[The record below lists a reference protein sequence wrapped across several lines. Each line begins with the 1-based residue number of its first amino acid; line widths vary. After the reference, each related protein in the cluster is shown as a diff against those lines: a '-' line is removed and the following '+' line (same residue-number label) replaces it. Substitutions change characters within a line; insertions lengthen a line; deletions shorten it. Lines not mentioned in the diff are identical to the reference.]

1 MKIALYIAFHNKSSI
16 DCCKDIIGLI
26 SEKNQLVIDSKI
38 KNDLSE
44 EDKKKFSFFDS
55 KKPIENDFNFVF
67 AIGGDGTILRSIT
80 YVKDSN
86 IPILG
91 INTGRLGFLTSIQKE
106 NIQEAISL
114 IDNNKFSIIKRTLL
128 EVKSGS
134 KNDAFYDYPFALNEI
149 TIQRKDTTSLL
160 NISCEINDKYLT
172 NYWSDGLII
181 STPTGSTG
189 YSLSNGGSIVSPES
203 NVILLNP
210 IAPHNINMRS
220 LVIPDNSKINID
232 IEGDTNINLSVDSR
246 MYSVNCSNQIEIFK
260 ADFTIGTIK
269 FDNDN
274 FYKRLREK
282 LFWGQDM
289 RNKNLKKRNDS

>member
-16 DCCKDIIGLI
+16 DCCKDIIGII
-26 SEKNQLVIDSKI
+26 SGNNQLVIDSKI
-38 KNDLSE
+38 KNELGKE
-44 EDKKKFSFFDS
+44 AQKKFTFFDS
-55 KKPIENDFNFVF
+55 QRPIENDINFVF

-86 IPILG
+86 IPVLG

-106 NIQEAISL
+106 NIKEAISL
-114 IDNNKFSIIKRTLL
+114 IDSNKFSIIERTLL
-128 EVKSGS
+128 EVKSES
-134 KNDAFYDYPFALNEI
+134 QNDAFYDYPFALNEI

-160 NISCEINDKYLT
+160 NISCKINDKYLT

-232 IEGDTNINLSVDSR
+232 IEGDSDINLSVDSR

-260 ADFTIGTIK
+260 AGFTIGTIK

-289 RNKNLKKRNDS
+289 RNQNLKK

>member
-16 DCCKDIIGLI
+16 DCCKDIIGI
-26 SEKNQLVIDSKI
+26 IPGNNQLVIDSKI
-38 KNDLSE
+38 KNELSKE
-44 EDKKKFSFFDS
+44 AQKKFSFFDS
-55 KKPIENDFNFVF
+55 KKPIENDINFVF
-67 AIGGDGTILRSIT
+67 AVGGDGTILRSIT

-86 IPILG
+86 IPVLG

-114 IDNNKFSIIKRTLL
+114 IDNNKFSIIERTLL
-128 EVKSGS
+128 EVKSES
-134 KNDAFYDYPFALNEI
+134 QNDVFYDYPFALNEI

-160 NISCEINDKYLT
+160 NISCQINDKFLT

-220 LVIPDNSKINID
+220 LIIPDNSKINID
-232 IEGDTNINLSVDSR
+232 IEGDSDINLSVDSR
-246 MYSVNCSNQIEIFK
+246 MYSVNCSNQIQIFK
-260 ADFTIGTIK
+260 AGFTIGTIK

-289 RNKNLKKRNDS
+289 RNQNLKK

>member
-1 MKIALYIAFHNKSSI
+1 MFTSIAIIGRPNVGKSSLFNKLTKSRDAI
-16 DCCKDIIGLI
+16 VSDFPGLTKDRNHGF
-26 SEKNQLVIDSKI
+26 I
-38 KNDLSE
+38 KLK
-44 EDKKKFSFFDS
+44 DKKMLLIDT
-55 KKPIENDFNFVF
+55 
-67 AIGGDGTILRSIT
+67 GGI
-80 YVKDSN
+80 VN
-86 IPILG
+86 
-91 INTGRLGFLTSIQKE
+91 QKE
-106 NIQEAISL
+106 NIQEAISQ
-114 IDNNKFSIIKRTLL
+114 INENKFSIIKRTLL
-128 EVKSGS
+128 EVKSDS
-134 KNDAFYDYPFALNEI
+134 MNNAFSDYPFALNEI

-160 NISCEINDKYLT
+160 NISCEINENYLT

-203 NVILLNP
+203 NVTILNP

-232 IEGDTNINLSVDSR
+232 IEGDSDINLSIDSR
-246 MYSVNCSNQIEIFK
+246 MYSVNCSNQIEILK

-289 RNKNLKKRNDS
+289 RNKNIKK

>member
-26 SEKNQLVIDSKI
+26 SVKNQLVIDSKI
-38 KNDLSE
+38 KNDLSD
-44 EDKKKFSFFDS
+44 EDQKKFSFFDS

-134 KNDAFYDYPFALNEI
+134 QNDAFYDYPFALNEI

>member
-16 DCCKDIIGLI
+16 DCCKEIIGLI

-38 KNDLSE
+38 KNDLSD
-44 EDKKKFSFFDS
+44 EDQKKFSFFDS

-134 KNDAFYDYPFALNEI
+134 QNDAFYDYPFALNEI

-289 RNKNLKKRNDS
+289 RNNNLKKKNDS

>member
-1 MKIALYIAFHNKSSI
+1 MKIALYIAFQNKSSI
-16 DCCKDIIGLI
+16 DCCMEIINLI
-26 SEKNQLVIDSKI
+26 SDNNQLVVDSKI
-38 KNDLSE
+38 KSE
-44 EDKKKFSFFDS
+44 IDEKTCEKLVFFDS
-55 KKPIENDFNFVF
+55 NERIDSDIDFVF
-67 AIGGDGTILRSIT
+67 AVGGDGTILRSIT

-91 INTGRLGFLTSIQKE
+91 VNTGKLGFLTSVQKE
-106 NIQEAISL
+106 SISDAISH
-114 IDNNKFSIIKRTLL
+114 IKNNKFSIINRTILK
-128 EVKSGS
+128 VKSSS
-134 KNDAFYDYPFALNEI
+134 KNNSFADYPYALNEV

-160 NISCEINDKYLT
+160 NISCQINDKYLT
-172 NYWSDGLII
+172 NYWSDGLIV

-220 LVIPDNSKINID
+220 LVIPDNSNIKID
-232 IEGDTNINLSVDSR
+232 IEGDNEINLSVDSR
-246 MYSVNCSNQIEIFK
+246 MYSISSSNQIEISK
-260 ADFTIGTIK
+260 ADFTIKTIK

-289 RNKNLKKRNDS
+289 RNKNLNN

>member
-26 SEKNQLVIDSKI
+26 SEKNQLVIDCKI
-38 KNDLSE
+38 KNDLSDE
-44 EDKKKFSFFDS
+44 NQKKFSFFDS

-114 IDNNKFSIIKRTLL
+114 IVNNKFSIIKRTLL

-134 KNDAFYDYPFALNEI
+134 QNDAFYDYPFALNEI

-232 IEGDTNINLSVDSR
+232 IKGDTDINLSVDSR
-246 MYSVNCSNQIEIFK
+246 IYSVDCSNQIEIFK

-289 RNKNLKKRNDS
+289 RNNNLKKKNDS

>member
-16 DCCKDIIGLI
+16 DCCKDIIGII
-26 SEKNQLVIDSKI
+26 SGNNQLVIDSKI
-38 KNDLSE
+38 KNELSKE
-44 EDKKKFSFFDS
+44 AQNKFSFFDS
-55 KKPIENDFNFVF
+55 KKPIENDINFVF
-67 AIGGDGTILRSIT
+67 SIGGDGTILRSIT

-86 IPILG
+86 IPVLG

-114 IDNNKFSIIKRTLL
+114 IYNNKFSIIKRTLL
-128 EVKSGS
+128 EVKSES
-134 KNDAFYDYPFALNEI
+134 QNDAFYDYPFALNEI

-160 NISCEINDKYLT
+160 NISCQINDKYLT

-203 NVILLNP
+203 NVIVLNP

-232 IEGDTNINLSVDSR
+232 IEGDSDINLSLDSR
-246 MYSVNCSNQIEIFK
+246 MYSANCSNQIEIFK
-260 ADFTIGTIK
+260 AGFTIGTIK

-289 RNKNLKKRNDS
+289 RNQNLNR

>member
-38 KNDLSE
+38 KNDLSD
-44 EDKKKFSFFDS
+44 EDQKKFSFFDS

-134 KNDAFYDYPFALNEI
+134 QNDAFYDYPFALNEI

-220 LVIPDNSKINID
+220 LVIPDDSKINID
-232 IEGDTNINLSVDSR
+232 IEGDTDINLSVDSR
-246 MYSVNCSNQIEIFK
+246 MYSVDCSNQIEIFK

-289 RNKNLKKRNDS
+289 RNKNLKKKNDS

>member
-16 DCCKDIIGLI
+16 DCCKEIIDII
-26 SEKNQLVIDSKI
+26 SENNQLVIDSKI
-38 KNDLSE
+38 RSELSE
-44 EDKKKFSFFDS
+44 EAQENFSFFDS
-55 KKPIENDFNFVF
+55 KNPIEDDINFVF

-91 INTGRLGFLTSIQKE
+91 INTGRLGFLTSVQKE
-106 NIQEAISL
+106 NIQEAFSL
-114 IDNNKFSIIKRTLL
+114 INKNKFSIIERTILQ
-128 EVKSGS
+128 VKSDS
-134 KNDAFYDYPFALNEI
+134 LNDAFSDYPFALNEI

-160 NISCEINDKYLT
+160 NISCQINDNYLT

-203 NVILLNP
+203 NVVLLNP

-220 LVIPDNSKINID
+220 LVIPDNSKININ
-232 IEGDTNINLSVDSR
+232 IEGDSDINLSVDSR
-246 MYSVNCSNQIEIFK
+246 MYSVNCSDQIEIFK

-289 RNKNLKKRNDS
+289 RNKNNKNKK

>member
-16 DCCKDIIGLI
+16 DCCKEIIGLI

-38 KNDLSE
+38 KNDLSD
-44 EDKKKFSFFDS
+44 EDQKKFSFFDS

-134 KNDAFYDYPFALNEI
+134 QNDAFYDYPFALNEI

>member
-1 MKIALYIAFHNKSSI
+1 MKIALYIAFQNKSSI
-16 DCCKDIIGLI
+16 DCCMEIINLI
-26 SEKNQLVIDSKI
+26 SDNNQLVVDSKI
-38 KNDLSE
+38 KNEIDEKTCEKLV
-44 EDKKKFSFFDS
+44 FFDS
-55 KKPIENDFNFVF
+55 NERIDSDIDFVF
-67 AIGGDGTILRSIT
+67 AVGGDGTILRSIT

-86 IPILG
+86 VPILG
-91 INTGRLGFLTSIQKE
+91 VNTGRLGFLTSVQKE
-106 NIQEAISL
+106 SISDAISH
-114 IDNNKFSIIKRTLL
+114 IKNNKFSIINRTILK
-128 EVKSGS
+128 VNSGS
-134 KNDAFYDYPFALNEI
+134 SNNSFADYPYALNEV

-160 NISCEINDKYLT
+160 NISCQINDKYLT
-172 NYWSDGLII
+172 NYWSDGLIV

-220 LVIPDNSKINID
+220 LVIPNDSNIKID
-232 IEGDTNINLSVDSR
+232 IEGDNEINLSVDSR
-246 MYSVNCSNQIEIFK
+246 MYSVSSSNQIEISK
-260 ADFTIGTIK
+260 ADFTIKTIK

-289 RNKNLKKRNDS
+289 RNKNINN

>member
-26 SEKNQLVIDSKI
+26 SVKNKLVIDSKI
-38 KNDLSE
+38 KNDLSD
-44 EDKKKFSFFDS
+44 EDQKKFSFFDS

-114 IDNNKFSIIKRTLL
+114 IVNNKFSIIKRTLL

-232 IEGDTNINLSVDSR
+232 IKGDTDINLSVDSR
-246 MYSVNCSNQIEIFK
+246 IYSVDCSNQIEIFK

-289 RNKNLKKRNDS
+289 RNNNLKKKNDS

>member
-26 SEKNQLVIDSKI
+26 SVKNKLVIDSKI
-38 KNDLSE
+38 KNDLSD
-44 EDKKKFSFFDS
+44 EDQKKFSFFDS

-114 IDNNKFSIIKRTLL
+114 IVNNKFSIIKRTLL

-232 IEGDTNINLSVDSR
+232 IKGDTDINLSVDSR
-246 MYSVNCSNQIEIFK
+246 IYSVDCSNQIEIFK

>member
-16 DCCKDIIGLI
+16 DCCREIISII
-26 SEKNQLVIDSKI
+26 SENNQLIIDSKI
-38 KNDLSE
+38 KNELSE
-44 EDKKKFSFFDS
+44 EAQEKFTFFDS
-55 KKPIENDFNFVF
+55 KKPIDDSINFVF

-86 IPILG
+86 IPVLG
-91 INTGRLGFLTSIQKE
+91 INTGRLGFLTSVQKE
-106 NIQEAISL
+106 NIKEAISN
-114 IDNNKFSIIKRTLL
+114 INENKFSIIKRTLL
-128 EVKSGS
+128 EVKSNS
-134 KNDAFYDYPFALNEI
+134 LNDAFSDYPFALNEI

-160 NISCEINDKYLT
+160 NISCSINENYLT

-210 IAPHNINMRS
+210 IAPHNISMRS
-220 LVIPDNSKINID
+220 LVIPDNSKIKID
-232 IEGDTNINLSVDSR
+232 IEGDSDINLSVDSR
-246 MYSVNCSNQIEIFK
+246 MYSVNCSDQFKISK
-260 ADFTIGTIK
+260 ADFTVSTIK
-269 FDNDN
+269 FDTDN

-289 RNKNLKKRNDS
+289 RNKI

>member
-16 DCCKDIIGLI
+16 DCCKEIIGLI

-38 KNDLSE
+38 KNDLSD
-44 EDKKKFSFFDS
+44 EDQKKFSFFDS

-128 EVKSGS
+128 EVKSES
-134 KNDAFYDYPFALNEI
+134 QNDAFYDYPFALNEI

-246 MYSVNCSNQIEIFK
+246 MYSVNCSNQIEIIK

>member
-16 DCCKDIIGLI
+16 DCCKEIIDII
-26 SEKNQLVIDSKI
+26 SENNQLVIDSKI
-38 KNDLSE
+38 RSELSE
-44 EDKKKFSFFDS
+44 EAQENFSFFDS
-55 KKPIENDFNFVF
+55 KNPIEDDINFVF

-91 INTGRLGFLTSIQKE
+91 INTGRLGFLTSVQKE
-106 NIQEAISL
+106 NIQEAFSL
-114 IDNNKFSIIKRTLL
+114 INKNKFSIIERTILQ
-128 EVKSGS
+128 VKSDS
-134 KNDAFYDYPFALNEI
+134 LNDAFSDYPFALNEI

-160 NISCEINDKYLT
+160 NISCQINDNYLT

-203 NVILLNP
+203 NVVLLNP

-220 LVIPDNSKINID
+220 LVIPDNSKINIK
-232 IEGDTNINLSVDSR
+232 IEGDSDINLSVDSR
-246 MYSVNCSNQIEIFK
+246 MYSVNCSDQIEIFK

-269 FDNDN
+269 FDNYN

-289 RNKNLKKRNDS
+289 RNKNKKK

>member
-1 MKIALYIAFHNKSSI
+1 MKIALYIAFQNKSSI
-16 DCCKDIIGLI
+16 DCCMEIINLI
-26 SEKNQLVIDSKI
+26 SDNNQLVVDSKI
-38 KNDLSE
+38 KNEIDEKTCEKLV
-44 EDKKKFSFFDS
+44 FFDS
-55 KKPIENDFNFVF
+55 NERIDSDIDFVF
-67 AIGGDGTILRSIT
+67 AVGGDGTILRSIT

-86 IPILG
+86 VPILG
-91 INTGRLGFLTSIQKE
+91 VNTGRLGFLTSVQKE
-106 NIQEAISL
+106 SISDAISH
-114 IDNNKFSIIKRTLL
+114 IKNNKFSIINRTILK
-128 EVKSGS
+128 VKSSS
-134 KNDAFYDYPFALNEI
+134 KNNSFADYPYALNEV

-160 NISCEINDKYLT
+160 NISCQINNKYLT
-172 NYWSDGLII
+172 NYWSDGLIV

-220 LVIPDNSKINID
+220 LVIPNDSNIKID
-232 IEGDTNINLSVDSR
+232 IEGDNEINLSVDSR
-246 MYSVNCSNQIEIFK
+246 MYSVSSSNQIEISK
-260 ADFTIGTIK
+260 ADFTIKTIK

-289 RNKNLKKRNDS
+289 RNKNLNN

>member
-16 DCCKDIIGLI
+16 DCCKEIIGLI

-38 KNDLSE
+38 KNDLSD
-44 EDKKKFSFFDS
+44 EDQKKFSFFDS

-114 IDNNKFSIIKRTLL
+114 INNNKFSIIKRTLL

-134 KNDAFYDYPFALNEI
+134 QNDAFYDYPFALNEI

-282 LFWGQDM
+282 LLWGQDM

>member
-1 MKIALYIAFHNKSSI
+1 MKIALYIAFQNKSSI
-16 DCCKDIIGLI
+16 DCCKEIIDLI
-26 SEKNQLVIDSKI
+26 SENNQLIIDSKF
-38 KNDLSE
+38 KNDLDESIR
-44 EDKKKFSFFDS
+44 DNFIFFDS
-55 KKPIENDFNFVF
+55 NEQIDSDIDFVF

-91 INTGRLGFLTSIQKE
+91 VNTGRLGFLTSIQKE
-106 NIQEAISL
+106 SISDAISQIKNKKYTMIERTIL
-114 IDNNKFSIIKRTLL
+114 KVNLGSTNNTF
-128 EVKSGS
+128 
-134 KNDAFYDYPFALNEI
+134 ADYPYALNEI

-160 NISCEINDKYLT
+160 NISCEINDNYLT
-172 NYWSDGLII
+172 NYWSDGLIV

-203 NVILLNP
+203 KVIILNP

-220 LVIPDNSKINID
+220 LIIPDDSEVKIQV
-232 IEGDTNINLSVDSR
+232 EGTDNINLSLDSR
-246 MYSVNCSNQIEIFK
+246 MYSFESKNEIQISK
-260 ADFTIGTIK
+260 SKFTIKTIK
-269 FDNDN
+269 LDEDN

-289 RNKNLKKRNDS
+289 RNNKISD

>member
-16 DCCKDIIGLI
+16 DCCKEIIGLI

-38 KNDLSE
+38 KNDLSD
-44 EDKKKFSFFDS
+44 EDQKKFSFFDS

-134 KNDAFYDYPFALNEI
+134 QNDAFYDYPFALNEI

-232 IEGDTNINLSVDSR
+232 IKGDTDINLSVDSR
-246 MYSVNCSNQIEIFK
+246 IYSVDCSNQIEIFK

>member
-1 MKIALYIAFHNKSSI
+1 MKIALYIAFLNKTSI
-16 DCCKDIIGLI
+16 DCCIEIINLI
-26 SEKNQLVIDSKI
+26 SDNNQLVVDSKI
-38 KNDLSE
+38 KNEIDSKTFEKLV
-44 EDKKKFSFFDS
+44 FFDS
-55 KKPIENDFNFVF
+55 NEKIDSDIDFVF
-67 AIGGDGTILRSIT
+67 AVGGDGTILRSIT

-91 INTGRLGFLTSIQKE
+91 VNTGKLGFLTSVQKE
-106 NIQEAISL
+106 SISDAISH
-114 IDNNKFSIIKRTLL
+114 IKNNKFSIINRTILK
-128 EVKSGS
+128 VKSS
-134 KNDAFYDYPFALNEI
+134 SNNNSFADYPYALNEV

-160 NISCEINDKYLT
+160 NISCQINDKYLT
-172 NYWSDGLII
+172 NYWSDGLIV

-220 LVIPDNSKINID
+220 LIIPNDSNIKID
-232 IEGDTNINLSVDSR
+232 IEGDNKINLSVDSR
-246 MYSVNCSNQIEIFK
+246 MYSIISSNQIEISK
-260 ADFTIGTIK
+260 ADFTIKTIK

-289 RNKNLKKRNDS
+289 RNKNLNN

>member
-16 DCCKDIIGLI
+16 DCCKDIIGII
-26 SEKNQLVIDSKI
+26 SGNNQLVIDSKI
-38 KNDLSE
+38 KNELGKE
-44 EDKKKFSFFDS
+44 AQTKYTFFDS
-55 KKPIENDFNFVF
+55 QRPIENDINFVF

-86 IPILG
+86 IPVLG

-106 NIQEAISL
+106 NIKEAISL
-114 IDNNKFSIIKRTLL
+114 IDSNKFSIIERTLL
-128 EVKSGS
+128 EVKSKS

-160 NISCEINDKYLT
+160 NISCKINDKYLT

-232 IEGDTNINLSVDSR
+232 IEGDSDINLSVDSR

-260 ADFTIGTIK
+260 AGFTIGTIK

-289 RNKNLKKRNDS
+289 RNQNLKK

>member
-38 KNDLSE
+38 KNDLSD
-44 EDKKKFSFFDS
+44 EDQKKFSFFDS

-134 KNDAFYDYPFALNEI
+134 QNDAFYDYPFALNEI

-289 RNKNLKKRNDS
+289 RNKNLKKKNDS